1 MPSLRFGDASSGSG
15 PQGRADASLAFCVAI
30 HPEVRALDAELAV
43 YGGCARFIMDDGYA
57 CGPPSVVFAAVARF
71 GARVRAALGLV
82 LNDIDK
88 LECWSQLH
96 DVTACHHRQHHLPA
110 ARVAGLSL
118 PELADIYGRPQHA

>member
-1 MPSLRFGDASSGSG
+1 
-15 PQGRADASLAFCVAI
+15 
-30 HPEVRALDAELAV
+30 
-43 YGGCARFIMDDGYA
+43 MDDGYA

-82 LNDIDK
+82 LNDK

-96 DVTACHHRQHHLPA
+96 DITACHHRQHHLPE

-118 PELADIYGRPQHA
+118 PELADIYGRPQHAPCYGITVGRAHWRLRLRASRQPSCVRPPHGL